1 MMQIHSRNLRRFC
14 GFCAGILALAA
25 SSVPVACAKAGS
37 QILAYQSAASEPVAV
52 LDPVAVLGQ
61 SAASESVAV
70 SNPSSVSGQSAA
82 SEPVAVLDPSAVSG
96 RSAVPEPLALSNPS
110 SVSCRSAVPEASI
123 DSASSS
129 ASRALTSIASASNS
143 VSNSVSTS
151 ATTPRSLS
159 RSSAKKNAALV
170 SNLVERPK
178 RPLFVALKVEQL
190 AEPTR
195 ELAEAL
201 DILPLLREVN
211 DPGGSVS
218 PERKAEI
225 RQKILET
232 VLESYFDVASIQGEA
247 EKEKGDLEAL
257 RQNLID
263 KRDRSIEINNAVN
276 FIASGTLNTVGSVLG
291 FAKNALPFPGNFNQM
306 LSGVV
311 SAGMSTYSLK
321 QAAGGK
327 TKAPGSPTVV
337 AELFGRPVDRRTR
350 YPESVWRFL
359 HSYSYDHPDR
369 TRVAQLEDYW
379 IKRKWLE
386 PHGSKNEQAK
396 LDLVCGV
403 ESARKAMTIDDLT
416 DQINIISDIAA
427 VSSLMAHHLR
437 DLLLMIDS
445 DVLN

>member
-14 GFCAGILALAA
+14 GFCAGIVALAA
-25 SSVPVACAKAGS
+25 SPVPVVFAKTGS
-37 QILAYQSAASEPVAV
+37 ESLAYQSAMSDLPVV
-52 LDPVAVLGQ
+52 SDQ
-61 SAASESVAV
+61 SAA
-70 SNPSSVSGQSAA
+70 
-82 SEPVAVLDPSAVSG
+82 SG
-96 RSAVPEPLALSNPS
+96 RSAVPVRSD
-110 SVSCRSAVPEASI
+110 VCGRSACPDASI
-123 DSASSS
+123 DFPASL
-129 ASRALTSIASASNS
+129 ASPAVTSIASASS
-143 VSNSVSTS
+143 SVSTS
-151 ATTPRSLS
+151 ASTARSLS

-178 RPLFVALKVEQL
+178 RPLFVPLKVEQL

-211 DPGGSVS
+211 DPGGRVS

-225 RQKILET
+225 RQQILET

-327 TKAPGSPTVV
+327 TSGPGSPTVV
-337 AELFGRPVDRRTR
+337 AELFGRPVDRRTS

-386 PHGSKNEQAK
+386 PHGSKNEQTK

-403 ESARKAMTIDDLT
+403 ESARKSMTIDDLT

-437 DLLLMIDS
+437 DLLLMIES

>member
-14 GFCAGILALAA
+14 GFCAGIVALAA

-37 QILAYQSAASEPVAV
+37 EILTYQSTASDPVAVSNPVAV
-52 LDPVAVLGQ
+52 LDPSAV
-61 SAASESVAV
+61 SEPVAV
-70 SNPSSVSGQSAA
+70 SNPSSVSG
-82 SEPVAVLDPSAVSG
+82 
-96 RSAVPEPLALSNPS
+96 
-110 SVSCRSAVPEASI
+110 RSAVPEASI

-159 RSSAKKNAALV
+159 RSSAKKNAAPV

-386 PHGSKNEQAK
+386 PHGSKNEQTK

>member
-37 QILAYQSAASEPVAV
+37 EILAY
-52 LDPVAVLGQ
+52 
-61 SAASESVAV
+61 
-70 SNPSSVSGQSAA
+70 QSAA

-96 RSAVPEPLALSNPS
+96 RSAVSEPVAVSNPS
-110 SVSCRSAVPEASI
+110 SVSGRSAVPEASI
-123 DSASSS
+123 DSATSS
-129 ASRALTSIASASNS
+129 ASRALTSIASASNSASNS

-159 RSSAKKNAALV
+159 RSSAKKNAAPV

-257 RQNLID
+257 RQNPID

>member
-1 MMQIHSRNLRRFC
+1 MQIHSRNLRRFC
-14 GFCAGILALAA
+14 GFCAGIVALAA

-37 QILAYQSAASEPVAV
+37 EILTYQSTASDPVAVSNPVAV
-52 LDPVAVLGQ
+52 LDPSAVLEPVAVSNPVAVLDP
-61 SAASESVAV
+61 SAVSEPVAV
-70 SNPSSVSGQSAA
+70 SNPSSVSG
-82 SEPVAVLDPSAVSG
+82 
-96 RSAVPEPLALSNPS
+96 
-110 SVSCRSAVPEASI
+110 RSAVPEASI
-123 DSASSS
+123 DSASSL

-159 RSSAKKNAALV
+159 RSSAKKNAAPV

-386 PHGSKNEQAK
+386 PHGSKNEQTK

>member
-14 GFCAGILALAA
+14 GFCAGIVALAA

-37 QILAYQSAASEPVAV
+37 EILTYQSTASDPVAVSNPVAV
-52 LDPVAVLGQ
+52 LDPSAV
-61 SAASESVAV
+61 SEPVAV
-70 SNPSSVSGQSAA
+70 SNPSSVSG
-82 SEPVAVLDPSAVSG
+82 
-96 RSAVPEPLALSNPS
+96 
-110 SVSCRSAVPEASI
+110 RSAVPEASI
-123 DSASSS
+123 DSASSL

-159 RSSAKKNAALV
+159 RSSAKKNAAPV

-386 PHGSKNEQAK
+386 PHGSKNEQTK

>member
-1 MMQIHSRNLRRFC
+1 M
-14 GFCAGILALAA
+14 ALAA
-25 SSVPVACAKAGS
+25 SPVPVVFAKAGS
-37 QILAYQSAASEPVAV
+37 ESLAYQSAALEP
-52 LDPVAVLGQ
+52 L
-61 SAASESVAV
+61 AV
-70 SNPSSVSGQSAA
+70 S
-82 SEPVAVLDPSAVSG
+82 DPSAVLDQSAVSV
-96 RSAVPEPLALSNPS
+96 RSARPNT
-110 SVSCRSAVPEASI
+110 SVNAAT
-123 DSASSS
+123 SS
-129 ASRALTSIASASNS
+129 ASPALTSIASASNS
-143 VSNSVSTS
+143 VSTSASSSVSTSSSTSSSNSVSTS
-151 ATTPRSLS
+151 ATTARSLA
-159 RSSAKKNAALV
+159 RSSAKKNAAPV
-170 SNLVERPK
+170 SNLAERPK

-291 FAKNALPFPGNFNQM
+291 FAKNALPFPGNVNQM

-311 SAGMSTYSLK
+311 STGMSTYSLK

-327 TKAPGSPTVV
+327 TRGPGSPTVV
-337 AELFGRPVDRRTR
+337 AELFGRPVDRRTS

-386 PHGSKNEQAK
+386 PHGSKNEQTK

-416 DQINIISDIAA
+416 DQINIISDISA

>member
-1 MMQIHSRNLRRFC
+1 MQIHSRNLRRFC
-14 GFCAGILALAA
+14 GFCAGIVALAA
-25 SSVPVACAKAGS
+25 SPVPVVFAKAGS
-37 QILAYQSAASEPVAV
+37 ESLAYQSAASEPLAV
-52 LDPVAVLGQ
+52 SDPSAVLGQ
-61 SAASESVAV
+61 SAMSVR
-70 SNPSSVSGQSAA
+70 SAA
-82 SEPVAVLDPSAVSG
+82 SEPLAVADQSAMSGQSAVSV
-96 RSAVPEPLALSNPS
+96 RSARPNT
-110 SVSCRSAVPEASI
+110 SVNAAT
-123 DSASSS
+123 SS
-129 ASRALTSIASASNS
+129 ASPALTSIASASNS
-143 VSNSVSTS
+143 VSTSASNSVSTSASSSVSTS
-151 ATTPRSLS
+151 ATTARSLA
-159 RSSAKKNAALV
+159 RSSAKKNAAPV
-170 SNLVERPK
+170 SNLAERPK

-291 FAKNALPFPGNFNQM
+291 FAKNALPFPGNVNQM

-311 SAGMSTYSLK
+311 STGMSTYSLK

-327 TKAPGSPTVV
+327 TRGPGSPTVV
-337 AELFGRPVDRRTR
+337 AELFGRPVDRRTS

-386 PHGSKNEQAK
+386 PHGSKNEQTK

-416 DQINIISDIAA
+416 DQINIISDISA

>member
-1 MMQIHSRNLRRFC
+1 MQIHSRNLLRFC
-14 GFCAGILALAA
+14 GFCAGIVALAA
-25 SSVPVACAKAGS
+25 SPVPVVFAKAGS
-37 QILAYQSAASEPVAV
+37 ESLAYQSAASEQFAV
-52 LDPVAVLGQ
+52 SDM
-61 SAASESVAV
+61 SAASGR
-70 SNPSSVSGQSAA
+70 SSLPETFAMSDQ
-82 SEPVAVLDPSAVSG
+82 SAVSEPFAMSDQSAVSEPFAMSD
-96 RSAVPEPLALSNPS
+96 RSAVSEPLARPSN
-110 SVSCRSAVPEASI
+110 SVNAAT
-123 DSASSS
+123 SS
-129 ASRALTSIASASNS
+129 ASPALTSIASASNS
-143 VSNSVSTS
+143 VSTTVSNSVSPS
-151 ATTPRSLS
+151 ATTARSLA
-159 RSSAKKNAALV
+159 RSSAKKNAAPL
-170 SNLVERPK
+170 SNLAERPK

-327 TKAPGSPTVV
+327 TRGPGSPTVV

-386 PHGSKNEQAK
+386 PHGSKNEQTK

-416 DQINIISDIAA
+416 DQINIISDISA

>member
-1 MMQIHSRNLRRFC
+1 
-14 GFCAGILALAA
+14 
-25 SSVPVACAKAGS
+25 
-37 QILAYQSAASEPVAV
+37 
-52 LDPVAVLGQ
+52 
-61 SAASESVAV
+61 
-70 SNPSSVSGQSAA
+70 
-82 SEPVAVLDPSAVSG
+82 
-96 RSAVPEPLALSNPS
+96 
-110 SVSCRSAVPEASI
+110 
-123 DSASSS
+123 
-129 ASRALTSIASASNS
+129 
-143 VSNSVSTS
+143 
-151 ATTPRSLS
+151 
-159 RSSAKKNAALV
+159 V

-178 RPLFVALKVEQL
+178 RPLFVPLKVEQL

-211 DPGGSVS
+211 DPGGRVS

-225 RQKILET
+225 RQQILET

-321 QAAGGK
+321 QAGGGK
-327 TKAPGSPTVV
+327 TRGPGSPTVV
-337 AELFGRPVDRRTR
+337 AELFGRPVDRRTS

>member
-1 MMQIHSRNLRRFC
+1 MQIHSRNFRRFC
-14 GFCAGILALAA
+14 GFCAGIVALAA
-25 SSVPVACAKAGS
+25 SPAPVVFAKAES
-37 QILAYQSAASEPVAV
+37 ELLPYQSAVSELAAASNR
-52 LDPVAVLGQ
+52 
-61 SAASESVAV
+61 SAALE
-70 SNPSSVSGQSAA
+70 
-82 SEPVAVLDPSAVSG
+82 
-96 RSAVPEPLALSNPS
+96 RSAKPNA
-110 SVSCRSAVPEASI
+110 SV
-123 DSASSS
+123 DSTICSTSP
-129 ASRALTSIASASNS
+129 ALTSIASATHS
-143 VSNSVSTS
+143 VSPSDSNSVSTS
-151 ATTPRSLS
+151 ATNSVSPSDLKSVSTTATNAVSTSDSNSVSTTASTASSLS
-159 RSSAKKNAALV
+159 RSRAKKNALAV
-170 SNLVERPK
+170 SNLVDRPK

-225 RQKILET
+225 RQQILET

-247 EKEKGDLEAL
+247 EKERGDLEAL

-327 TKAPGSPTVV
+327 TRAPGSPTVV
-337 AELFGRPVDRRTR
+337 AELFGRPVDRRTS